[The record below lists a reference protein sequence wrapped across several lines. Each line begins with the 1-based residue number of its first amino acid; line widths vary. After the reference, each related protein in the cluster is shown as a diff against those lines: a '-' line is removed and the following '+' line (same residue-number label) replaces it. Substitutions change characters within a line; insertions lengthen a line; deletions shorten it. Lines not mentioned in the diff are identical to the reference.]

1 MRWLLVGL
9 FWSASGLAGEI
20 APGTA
25 ELLQQFYH
33 PPAQYQNDFGKYHS
47 PLKFFDGR
55 PVLNAIDWSQR
66 RQEILR
72 TWHGIMGPWPAL
84 LERPEITVLDSTN
97 RENLIER
104 RVRVEVA
111 KGETVL
117 GYLLSPTNTGSQFPA
132 VLSPFYEPETS
143 VGRGKPFL
151 DFGLQ

>member
-25 ELLQQFYH
+25 ELSKQF
-33 PPAQYQNDFGKYHS
+33 YQNDFGKYHS

-66 RQEILR
+66 RKEILR

-84 LERPEITVLDSTN
+84 LEHPEITVLDSTN

-104 RVRVEVA
+104 RVRVGVA

-117 GYLLSPTNTGSQFPA
+117 GYLLSPTNTGSQ
-132 VLSPFYEPETS
+132 
-143 VGRGKPFL
+143 
-151 DFGLQ
+151 